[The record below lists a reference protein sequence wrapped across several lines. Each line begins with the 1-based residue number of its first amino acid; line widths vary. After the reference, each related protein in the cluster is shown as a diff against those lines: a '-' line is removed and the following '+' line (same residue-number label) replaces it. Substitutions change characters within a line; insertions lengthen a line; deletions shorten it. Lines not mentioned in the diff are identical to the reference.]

1 MTPVVL
7 ELSLALTISEA
18 QQSQKTIPLT
28 IFIGILVFVGFLG
41 QLFLQGFSLPDET
54 PRAAIERLTGIDI
67 SPQHN
72 MDDDMAMMDMPM
84 GMSDHHS
91 PTHHHDTSCPL
102 CSLLELVVFMLTS
115 LPGLPAFTVHRY
127 QQEMRAHP
135 PRAPPSVLTGL
146 PPSRGPP
153 LFS

>member
-1 MTPVVL
+1 MTTP
-7 ELSLALTISEA
+7 ETR
-18 QQSQKTIPLT
+18 QKHNTPP
-28 IFIGILVFVGFLG
+28 FAILVRVLVLVGFLG

-54 PRAAIERLTGIDI
+54 PRTAIERLTGIDI
-67 SPQHN
+67 SPQRN
-72 MDDDMAMMDMPM
+72 MSHDMAMMDMPM
-84 GMSDHHS
+84 SMSGHHHD
-91 PTHHHDTSCPL
+91 THHHDKSCPL
-102 CSLLELVVFMLTS
+102 CPLLELVAVILTN
-115 LPGLPAFTVHRY
+115 LPALPAYTVYRY

>member
-1 MTPVVL
+1 MLVL
-7 ELSLALTISEA
+7 
-18 QQSQKTIPLT
+18 
-28 IFIGILVFVGFLG
+28 VGFLG

-72 MDDDMAMMDMPM
+72 MDDDMPM
-84 GMSDHHS
+84 GMSDHHG
-91 PTHHHDTSCPL
+91 PAHHHDKSCPL
-102 CSLLELVVFMLTS
+102 CPLLELVAFMLTS
-115 LPGLPAFTVHRY
+115 LPTLPAYAVYRY
-127 QQEMRAHP
+127 QQEMRAHS